1 MEVVVLLRY
10 FPPRLVHPLDVPLA
24 VGAAHLRATAYQP
37 SAARQI
43 SMSRDRKRTG
53 ARAVYRPLS
62 VATMTSEE
70 QVTPVQPAIE
80 NTEKHDFVSPTV
92 SVDQQSRREKQEV
105 GKAQTYILQQAVPT
119 VQTLVPLSDAKGPS
133 YTIRLDTIGSFLKP
147 LPHMLI
153 KEDAGGRLVAEVRFE
168 VRGYD
173 ATIVYKDV
181 DVRQRLTL
189 RDVEGQVFEC
199 VIGGR
204 VYRWRPL
211 GPSKSVLEL
220 TGETSRRVAL
230 FAYAE
235 GMAMRTGSTSGGGV
249 GARDQRIGEV
259 HVMEESLREP
269 GKLQQTLFS
278 AVVVVEQAKR
288 RATGMASRG

>member
-1 MEVVVLLRY
+1 
-10 FPPRLVHPLDVPLA
+10 
-24 VGAAHLRATAYQP
+24 
-37 SAARQI
+37 
-43 SMSRDRKRTG
+43 
-53 ARAVYRPLS
+53 
-62 VATMTSEE
+62 MTSEE
-70 QVTPVQPAIE
+70 QLTLLQTAIE
-80 NTEKHDFVSPTV
+80 NTEKHDFVSPQT
-92 SVDQQSRREKQEV
+92 SVDEQTRREKQEV
-105 GKAQTYILQQAVPT
+105 EKAQTYILQQAVPT
-119 VQTLVPLSDAKGPS
+119 VQTLVPLSEAKGPS

-153 KEDAGGRLVAEVRFE
+153 KEDQGGRLVAEVRFE

-173 ATIVYKDV
+173 ATVIYKDA
-181 DVRQRLTL
+181 DIRQRLAL

-204 VYRWRPL
+204 MYRWRPL

-220 TGETSRRVAL
+220 TESTKGRVAL

-235 GMAMRTGSTSGGGV
+235 GMAMRTGFTSGGGV

-259 HVMEESLREP
+259 HVLEEELREP

-288 RATGMASRG
+288 RATGVASWVVPAPSKTIFPGRRRSRRDGAGKG